1 MIVAQKDVNAI
12 VCHIRRNIIQYNTKF
27 QKKNDTFPADNF
39 SKLHSFKS
47 KKLLLQNHLSMDDDT
62 LSRLIQ
68 RDPAAII
75 HP

>member
-1 MIVAQKDVNAI
+1 MQLFVIYVEI
-12 VCHIRRNIIQYNTKF
+12 SSNIIQSSE
-27 QKKNDTFPADNF
+27 KNDTFPADNF
-39 SKLHSFKS
+39 SKLHSFKR